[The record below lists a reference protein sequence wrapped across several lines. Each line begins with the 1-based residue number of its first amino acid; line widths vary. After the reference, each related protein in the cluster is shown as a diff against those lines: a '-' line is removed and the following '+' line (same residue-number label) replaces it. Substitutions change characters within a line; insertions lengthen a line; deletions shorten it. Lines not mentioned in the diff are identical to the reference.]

1 MDNLVY
7 VLFICLVAPLLLMV
21 LVLRKRSRVLVGY
34 MLIGIFVS
42 LFVSELNTI
51 LLKAWGGRLL
61 YLTTTITPITEEIVK
76 AIPVLFYAIFFSDD
90 RDRVM
95 PIAFATGVGFAM
107 FENMVIL
114 TQNIANV
121 TIGWAII
128 RGFSTALMHAVCTVA
143 VGYGICL
150 VKKRPKLFHCG
161 TFALL
166 TLACIYHG
174 IFNMLVQS
182 DYRALGFFL
191 PALTYLPILLMHYR
205 YYQNWKKSG
214 KQASAEKQS
223 QAEEQNSPS

>member
-7 VLFICLVAPLLLMV
+7 VIFICFVAPLALMT
-21 LVLRKRSRVLVGY
+21 LMLRGRSRLLVGY

-51 LLKAWGGRLL
+51 LLGLCGGDVL
-61 YLTTTITPITEEIVK
+61 YVSTTITPISEEIVK
-76 AIPVLFYAIFFSDD
+76 ALPVLFFAIVFSDK
-90 RDRVM
+90 REKVL

-114 TQNIANV
+114 VKNVDNV

-128 RGFSTALMHAVCTVA
+128 RGFATALMHAVCTVV
-143 VGYGICL
+143 VGYGICF
-150 VKKRPKLFHCG
+150 VKKKKKLFYCG

-166 TLACIYHG
+166 ALAMIYHG

-182 DYRALGFFL
+182 EYKYLGFFL
-191 PALTYLPILLMHYR
+191 PAITYVPILILHYQ
-205 YYQNWKKSG
+205 YYQNKKERNADRIKS
-214 KQASAEKQS
+214 
-223 QAEEQNSPS
+223 

>member
-7 VLFICLVAPLLLMV
+7 ILFIALVAPLLLMMFM
-21 LVLRKRSRVLVGY
+21 LRKRSRLIVGY

-42 LFVSELNTI
+42 LFVSELGTLI
-51 LLKAWGGRLL
+51 LNVFNGDMI
-61 YLTTTITPITEEIVK
+61 YVTTTITPISEEIVK
-76 AIPVLFYAIFFSDD
+76 AIPVLFYALVFSDN

-95 PIAFATGVGFAM
+95 PIAFATGVGFAT

-114 TQNIANV
+114 VQNIESV

-143 VGYGICL
+143 VGFGICFIR
-150 VKKRPKLFHCG
+150 KRKKLFYCG

-166 TLACIYHG
+166 SMACIYHG

-182 DYRALGFFL
+182 NYKYLGFVL
-191 PALTYLPILLMHYR
+191 PAVTYIPILFQQYQ
-205 YYQNWKKSG
+205 YYKRKKS
-214 KQASAEKQS
+214 
-223 QAEEQNSPS
+223 

>member
-7 VLFICLVAPLLLMV
+7 ILFIALVAPLILM
-21 LVLRKRSRVLVGY
+21 LFMLRKRSRLLVGY
-34 MLIGIFVS
+34 MLVGIFVS

-51 LLKAWGGRLL
+51 ILNMFQGNVI
-61 YLTTTITPITEEIVK
+61 YVTTTITPITEEIVK
-76 AIPVLFYAIFFSDD
+76 ALPVLFYAIVFSDD
-90 RDRVM
+90 REKIM

-114 TQNIANV
+114 VQNVETV

-143 VGYGICL
+143 VAFGICFIR
-150 VKKRPKLFHCG
+150 KRRKLFYCG

-166 TLACIYHG
+166 TIAFIYHG

-182 DYRALGFFL
+182 DYKYVGFVL
-191 PALTYLPILLMHYR
+191 PAITYVPMLFQQYF
-205 YYQNWKKSG
+205 YYKKQKAKKTSD
-214 KQASAEKQS
+214 
-223 QAEEQNSPS
+223 

>member
-7 VLFICLVAPLLLMV
+7 ILFIALVAPLILMLLM
-21 LVLRKRSRVLVGY
+21 LRKRSRLLVGY

-42 LFVSELNTI
+42 LFVSEFNTLILNMFNGDMI
-51 LLKAWGGRLL
+51 
-61 YLTTTITPITEEIVK
+61 YVTTTITPISEEIVK
-76 AIPVLFYAIFFSDD
+76 AIPVLFYAIVFSDS

-95 PIAFATGVGFAM
+95 PIAFATGVGFAT

-114 TQNIANV
+114 VQNIESV

-143 VGYGICL
+143 VGFGICFIR
-150 VKKRPKLFHCG
+150 KRKKLFYCG

-166 TLACIYHG
+166 TMACIYHG

-182 DYRALGFFL
+182 NYKYLGFVL
-191 PALTYLPILLMHYR
+191 PAVTYVPILFQQYQ
-205 YYQNWKKSG
+205 YYKRNKV
-214 KQASAEKQS
+214 
-223 QAEEQNSPS
+223 

>member
-7 VLFICLVAPLLLMV
+7 ILFIALVAPLLLMM
-21 LVLRKRSRVLVGY
+21 LMLRKRSRLLVGY

-42 LFVSELNTI
+42 LFVSELNTLI
-51 LLKAWGGRLL
+51 LNMFNGDMI
-61 YLTTTITPITEEIVK
+61 YVTTTITPISEEIVK
-76 AIPVLFYAIFFSDD
+76 AIPVLFYALVFSDN

-95 PIAFATGVGFAM
+95 PIAFATGVGFAT

-114 TQNIANV
+114 VQNIESV

-143 VGYGICL
+143 VGFGICFIR
-150 VKKRPKLFHCG
+150 KRKKLFYCG

-166 TLACIYHG
+166 TMACIYHG

-182 DYRALGFFL
+182 NYKYLGFVL
-191 PALTYLPILLMHYR
+191 PAVTYVPILFQQYQ
-205 YYQNWKKSG
+205 YYKRKKV
-214 KQASAEKQS
+214 
-223 QAEEQNSPS
+223 